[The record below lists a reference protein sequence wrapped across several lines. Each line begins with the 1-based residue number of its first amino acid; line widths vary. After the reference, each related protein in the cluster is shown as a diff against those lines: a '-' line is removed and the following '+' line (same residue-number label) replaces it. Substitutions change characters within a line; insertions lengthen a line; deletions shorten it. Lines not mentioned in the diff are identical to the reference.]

1 MSATIV
7 QFYLSLRNAV
17 KIYHWITKSYP
28 RHKATDAFVEN
39 MDKLIDRFVEVYIG
53 RHGRKDLSKIMTLE
67 LPILNE
73 SAVTKYLAEAR
84 AWLSDKL
91 PSLLD
96 KKDTDLINIRD
107 EMLAEINQ
115 ALYLFTLQ

>member
-1 MSATIV
+1 
-7 QFYLSLRNAV
+7 V

-28 RHKATDAFVEN
+28 RHKATDDFVEN
-39 MDKLIDRFVEVYIG
+39 MDELIDRFVEVYIG
-53 RHGRKDLSKIMTLE
+53 RHGRKDLSKTMTLE

-84 AWLSDKL
+84 TWLSDKL
-91 PSLLD
+91 PHMLD